1 MRRRSAAE
9 KEEPE
14 LLDEDE
20 QEALVAELDADAK
33 RLEKQM
39 RLAATI
45 TLIFMAFAAI
55 FCFAAAA
62 LAPDTIAAPGEPT
75 VAYSLAHQRVLGL
88 PRDRL
93 LMMYAAT
100 AAVLL
105 RAAVRVSA
113 PAAPNRLRHVL
124 ACAAAA
130 VPAIC
135 VQPAWA
141 DGRRALVAAV
151 AAAAP
156 LGYAL
161 ASHVDADMRSLG
173 ADVAALDGARYKHK
187 EL

>member
-1 MRRRSAAE
+1 MRRRPAPE
-9 KEEPE
+9 TQEPE

-33 RLEKQM
+33 QLERQM

-55 FCFAAAA
+55 FCFAAATI
-62 LAPDTIAAPGEPT
+62 APDTIAAPGEPT
-75 VAYSLAHQRVLGL
+75 VAYSLAHQRALGL

-93 LMMYAAT
+93 LMTYAAT

-113 PAAPNRLRHVL
+113 PAEASRLRHVL
-124 ACAAAA
+124 ACVAAA